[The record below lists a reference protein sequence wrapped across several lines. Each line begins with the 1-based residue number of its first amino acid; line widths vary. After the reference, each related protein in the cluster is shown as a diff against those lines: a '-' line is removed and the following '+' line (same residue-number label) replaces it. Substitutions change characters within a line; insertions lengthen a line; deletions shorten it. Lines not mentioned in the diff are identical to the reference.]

1 MNKVQ
6 EIIVGENDG
15 GQRIDRFLRRYLSEA
30 PMSFIYRMI
39 RRKNI
44 ELNRKKT
51 NPEEIIEVGDR
62 IQLFLAD
69 DTIAKFRGGII
80 IEESNIEID
89 VIYEDEN
96 IILINKPVGVLSH
109 SSEDDDENIVDGMI
123 AYLIANGDYNP
134 EEEHNFIPGICNR
147 LDRNTS
153 GIIIGGKTYS
163 ALRELNQ
170 AMRDGNIGRFYKTI
184 VSGRLE
190 EEITLKDYLI
200 KDGDENK
207 VEILE
212 EDREGARE
220 VITRVIPL
228 DYKEGYS
235 LLEIDLIT
243 GRTHQI
249 RAHLESI
256 GHPIIGDRKYGDR
269 KVNILFNKYGLKDQ
283 YLQAYKIEFNN
294 LSGQLSYLNG
304 KSFQAE
310 PIGLLERVEGDLF

>member
-1 MNKVQ
+1 MQ